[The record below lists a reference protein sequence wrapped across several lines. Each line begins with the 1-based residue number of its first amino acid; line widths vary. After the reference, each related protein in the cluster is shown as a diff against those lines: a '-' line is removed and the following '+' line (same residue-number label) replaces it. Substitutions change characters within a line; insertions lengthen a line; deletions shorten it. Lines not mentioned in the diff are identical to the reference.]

1 MAMSSLAQ
9 RVVTAAILV
18 PVVLAA
24 LFAFPPRGWGLVSL
38 AIMAAAAHEWTKL
51 VGLRSLRAI
60 VLVAIVVATGLAL
73 LFVPAFGFDRG
84 WPSRVV
90 IVACGAAGVFWI
102 FVAPA
107 WLNAQWRTQQPV
119 AMTLVGAIVLIGAWV
134 AIVDLQAHSPWLVLA
149 AMAVVWIADTAAYF
163 TGRQFGKR
171 KLAPSISPNKSWE
184 GVWGGLVAVALYAL
198 ALTALGGRAGYTSE
212 WKLSLAI
219 VFVAFVIALAAIS
232 IVGDLYESMLKRQ
245 AGVKDSGTLLPG
257 HGGVLDRID
266 ALLPA
271 MPLAAIAA
279 TLFLPDAA

>member
-9 RVVTAAILV
+9 RVVTAALLV

-24 LFAFPPRGWGLVSL
+24 LFLLPPRGWGLVSL
-38 AIMAAAAHEWTKL
+38 VIIAAAAHEWTKL
-51 VGLRSLRAI
+51 VGLRSLQAATLI
-60 VLVAIVVATGLAL
+60 VAVVVMGLVL
-73 LFVPAFGFDRG
+73 LFAPAFGFDRG
-84 WPSRVV
+84 WPTAVV
-90 IVACGAAGVFWI
+90 VVACGAAAAFWL

-107 WLNAQWRTQQPV
+107 WLNAQWRTQRPF
-119 AMTLVGAIVLIGAWV
+119 AMAIVGAVVLVGAWV

-149 AMAVVWIADTAAYF
+149 AMAVVWLADTAAYF
-163 TGRQFGKR
+163 AGRRFGRR

-184 GVWGGLVAVALYAL
+184 GVWGGMLAVALYAL
-198 ALTALGGRAGYTSE
+198 ALTSLGGRAGYAGE
-212 WKLSLAI
+212 WRLSLAI
-219 VFVAFVIALAAIS
+219 AFVAFVVVLAAIS

-271 MPLAAIAA
+271 MPLAALAA

>member
-24 LFAFPPRGWGLVSL
+24 LFVLPPWGWGLVSL
-38 AIMAAAAHEWTKL
+38 LVIAAAAHEWTKL
-51 VGLRSLRAI
+51 VGLKSMQATLLIGA
-60 VLVAIVVATGLAL
+60 VVAIGLVL
-73 LFVPAFGFDRG
+73 LFAPAFGFERG

-90 IVACGAAGVFWI
+90 VVTCGAAALFWL

-107 WLNAQWRTQQPV
+107 WLSAQWPSQRPF
-119 AMTLVGAIVLIGAWV
+119 AMGIVGAIVLVGAWV

-149 AMAVVWIADTAAYF
+149 AMAVVWLADTAAYF
-163 TGRQFGKR
+163 SGRRFGRR
-171 KLAPSISPNKSWE
+171 KLAPTISPNKSWE
-184 GVWGGLVAVALYAL
+184 GVWGGMLAVALYAL
-198 ALTALGGRAGYTSE
+198 ALTAIGSRVGYAGE
-212 WKLSLAI
+212 WKLSLALA
-219 VFVAFVIALAAIS
+219 FVAFVVVLAAIS

-279 TLFLPDAA
+279 TLFLPDA